1 MFTCT
6 GLLYATFQRNDMMD
20 KIEKE
25 EAKKLIEGEVNANI
39 EEIDN
44 PLNVLSKQVSNIIG
58 QLSILQGEILMLKK
72 KMKDQK

>member
-1 MFTCT
+1 
-6 GLLYATFQRNDMMD
+6 MD